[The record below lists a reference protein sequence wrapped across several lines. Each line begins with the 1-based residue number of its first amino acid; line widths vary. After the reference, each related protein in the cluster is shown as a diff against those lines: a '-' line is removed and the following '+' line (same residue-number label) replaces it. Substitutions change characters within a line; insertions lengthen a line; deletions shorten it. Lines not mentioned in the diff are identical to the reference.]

1 MQNKKISTED
11 IDITQQ
17 GIDHQL
23 TISKEAADLF
33 NQANACFR
41 DFLWKEAEGKYQNVL
56 AIEPTLE
63 IAALQLARC
72 AVNRGDETAARLY
85 FEALLRAF
93 PQNYSAWL
101 ETGHLCRRQGVPQQA
116 TASYERAI
124 AVNPERFEAHIA
136 LARIL
141 EDNGHFDL
149 AAPQYHRALATG
161 GTAHTY
167 FIHWSMAK
175 YRLERGDASRAL
187 ESIRQALLVTRLMQ
201 ESLLD
206 NERAE
211 LQIDLAAIMM
221 RLGMTQEAYRAFE
234 RASIATEEKTLVRLA
249 ELSFQFNLWQEAQE
263 VLKRNV
269 ELHPH
274 SADAHWN
281 LAHSYAESWQMEEAL
296 AELEK
301 AEAIEPQSGALS
313 MRASIAGRIGD
324 ADTALA
330 LYRQL
335 AESENIYSAMR
346 SSTAMSSL
354 YSDKLSAQEVADLHA
369 ELFTPLGENA
379 RKIASFNNIRSAKRR
394 LKIGFITADFHHQH
408 PVNIF
413 MQPVLARLDAKQFDV
428 TIYFT
433 GVSYDEQTYLAKK
446 RVAQWVEVTTFSD
459 VHLSRRIEADKIDI
473 LIDLSGHTSMQRMN
487 VFAQRAAPIQVT
499 YLGYPA
505 STGVPNIDWLIADNI
520 VAPQSH
526 DSLYSE
532 KVIRLPNTVFCYA
545 PEVDYPYPEYTEQHE
560 KRQLTF
566 GSFNNVPKLTPH
578 TIKLWAAILN
588 EVPNSRLVLKAPSF
602 KDGSA
607 IKVFTARFVAEGVDA
622 SRLEFR
628 GPVGLTEMM
637 AEYADIDIA
646 LDPVPYNGGTTTLQ
660 AMWMGVPV
668 IVKAGNHFVSRM
680 GASFMSAAGLSE
692 WVAENDADY
701 LRIAVEMAKDRN
713 ALLSLKQ
720 GLRKRLL
727 SRPAWNIDHFTAD
740 FEKALLT
747 MWREYAKN

>member
-1 MQNKKISTED
+1 MQNKKSSITD
-11 IDITQQ
+11 DNATQNIDNP
-17 GIDHQL
+17 L
-23 TISKEAADLF
+23 TISKEAAEFF
-33 NQANACFR
+33 NQANAYFR
-41 DFLWKEAEGKYQNVL
+41 DFLWKEAEEKYQEVL
-56 AIEPTLE
+56 QIEPTLE

-101 ETGHLCRRQGVPQQA
+101 EAGHLCRRQGVPPQA
-116 TASYERAI
+116 IASYERAI

-161 GTAHTY
+161 GVARTY

-175 YRLERGDASRAL
+175 YRLERGDTSRAL
-187 ESIRQALLVTRLMQ
+187 ESMRQALLVTRLMQ

-269 ELHPH
+269 ELHPQ

-446 RVAQWVEVTTFSD
+446 RVAQWVEVTT
-459 VHLSRRIEADKIDI
+459 
-473 LIDLSGHTSMQRMN
+473 
-487 VFAQRAAPIQVT
+487 
-499 YLGYPA
+499 
-505 STGVPNIDWLIADNI
+505 
-520 VAPQSH
+520 
-526 DSLYSE
+526 
-532 KVIRLPNTVFCYA
+532 
-545 PEVDYPYPEYTEQHE
+545 
-560 KRQLTF
+560 
-566 GSFNNVPKLTPH
+566 
-578 TIKLWAAILN
+578 
-588 EVPNSRLVLKAPSF
+588 
-602 KDGSA
+602 
-607 IKVFTARFVAEGVDA
+607 
-622 SRLEFR
+622 
-628 GPVGLTEMM
+628 
-637 AEYADIDIA
+637 
-646 LDPVPYNGGTTTLQ
+646 
-660 AMWMGVPV
+660 
-668 IVKAGNHFVSRM
+668 
-680 GASFMSAAGLSE
+680 
-692 WVAENDADY
+692 
-701 LRIAVEMAKDRN
+701 
-713 ALLSLKQ
+713 
-720 GLRKRLL
+720 
-727 SRPAWNIDHFTAD
+727 
-740 FEKALLT
+740 
-747 MWREYAKN
+747 